1 MLIPHRVILQGITCE
16 AYGPLGHSKTDLLAH
31 PEVTAVAKE
40 VDRSPA
46 QVRCSLA
53 VLAFLT
59 AHRRCCRTSRASVC
73 WCLHPALPTDAVA
86 LQGHRCITA
95 S

>member
-1 MLIPHRVILQGITCE
+1 MLHMIMLQGITCE

-46 QVRCSLA
+46 QVRCVAAPASC
-53 VLAFLT
+53 T
-59 AHRRCCRTSRASVC
+59 AH
-73 WCLHPALPTDAVA
+73 
-86 LQGHRCITA
+86 
-95 S
+95 

>member
-1 MLIPHRVILQGITCE
+1 MLTHTCSVGLTLCKQTCTAAPAFERRSQHMIRSQCVLPQGITCE

-46 QVRCSLA
+46 QVCCCSLMA
-53 VLAFLT
+53 LASRT
-59 AHRRCCRTSRASVC
+59 AH
-73 WCLHPALPTDAVA
+73 
-86 LQGHRCITA
+86 
-95 S
+95 